1 MLISQLRKGVLAVLL
16 NMLLQ
21 SGAVLADGAVIA
33 REQCASCHALE
44 RPDYDKLGLA
54 ERLQRKAPPLY
65 YAGNKYR
72 REWLLQQL
80 QQPERIYPA
89 GYFPLA
95 PVLITEEGD
104 MPDPAA
110 LIQHPALTAEQAAEV
125 TDFLMSL
132 RPYDDLIAADNYEPG
147 KVAMRMAMMDFRKF
161 KGCDACHQDAA
172 DSGGFSGPSLLNAW
186 RRLQPEFLSS
196 FTQNPRAWDPNSIM
210 PVPQMNEAA
219 IHKLVDYLKL
229 IGGEQ

>member
-1 MLISQLRKGVLAVLL
+1 MLISLLRSSLLAVGSSVLL
-16 NMLLQ
+16 L
-21 SGAVLADGAVIA
+21 SGTVLADGAAIA
-33 REQCASCHALE
+33 REQCAVCHALE
-44 RPDYDKLGLA
+44 RPDFENLGLA

-80 QQPERIYPA
+80 QQPQRIYPA

-95 PVLITEEGD
+95 SVLRTEEGD

-110 LIQHPALTAEQAAEV
+110 LIQHPALAAGQAAQV

-132 RPYDDLIAADNYEPG
+132 RPHEDLIAADHYEPG

-161 KGCDACHQDAA
+161 KGCDACHQDAV
-172 DSGGFSGPSLLNAW
+172 DSGGFSGPSLVDAW
-186 RRLQPEFLSS
+186 QRLQPAYLSS

-219 IHKLVDYLKL
+219 IHKLVNYLKL
-229 IGGEQ
+229 IGGEE